1 MEIGPIPATTQDF
14 MAVKAPAADFQLSAV
29 VTMEAVARP
38 DHSARPS
45 TRKKAAG
52 AEEMEADN
60 PAPSGEVQDSA
71 EELLQPHISF
81 FA

>member
-1 MEIGPIPATTQDF
+1 MEIGPIPAMMRDY

-60 PAPSGEVQDSA
+60 AAPSGEAPEA
-71 EELLQPHISF
+71 EDQPAPHINF